1 MFKRILLATD
11 GSPVIER
18 MILYA
23 AHLARKEEAEIIV
36 LHAYE
41 LPERYTTYTGY
52 EALCEQYRAVAQSL
66 LDEVIQQLR
75 EDGVAVEGELRAGAA
90 ADTIIAAARDNHVD
104 LIVMALAAAAICK
117 IFSAVSVCRF
127 CSTRPARC
135 WRFPNANLRYNTA
148 SYLHACTRTE

>member
-41 LPERYTTYTGY
+41 LPERYTTYAGY
-52 EALCEQYRAVAQSL
+52 EALCEQYRAVAQNL

-75 EDGVAVEGELRAGAA
+75 EDGVTVEGELRAGAA

-104 LIVMALAAAAICK
+104 LIVMGTRGSSNLQDILG
-117 IFSAVSVCRF
+117 SVSLKV
-127 CSTRPARC
+127 
-135 WRFPNANLRYNTA
+135 LQ
-148 SYLHACTRTE
+148 HAPCPVLEIP